1 MKNNFKVGDK
11 VVPVSKSAGNNNWEE
26 FKKNKNGN
34 ELYYVVDSII
44 NDTKLVII
52 SEPVET
58 YWYFKK
64 SDLVPYEELPEVGEL
79 VEVSF
84 NKEDWFKRYFL
95 CRIHPKAENCFV
107 TVDYTDNARY
117 LAGKTFITTDW
128 PFLRRIPKTHK
139 LTIDG
144 SEELELSHESYEALK
159 KHFNN
164 Q

>member
-1 MKNNFKVGDK
+1 MEYNFKVGDK
-11 VVPVSKSAGNNNWEE
+11 VVIIGKSQGPNTFKDIKVNFKDDEYAGI
-26 FKKNKNGN
+26 
-34 ELYYVVDSII
+34 VTD
-44 NDTKLVII
+44 I
-52 SEPVET
+52 SERRIEVTAPCGIA
-58 YWYFKK
+58 WNFNKQ
-64 SDLVPYEELPEVGEL
+64 DLIPYEELPEVGEL

-95 CRIHPKAENCFV
+95 CKVHPKAKYCFV
-107 TVDYTDNARY
+107 TVDFTDNARY